1 MLQRYAA
8 PNVQQRVNLLNIV
21 KARVFAMEECRLLD
35 HLQQLLGDAGA
46 SREDADAVVVTVT
59 LDEGTSLLG
68 DEFAGT
74 GIPLLEIQFPIAVE
88 PPGGDI
94 AHIHGR

>member
-8 PNVQQRVNLLNIV
+8 PNVQQRVDLLNIV

-35 HLQQLLGDAGA
+35 HLQQLLCDAGTG
-46 SREDADAVVVTVT
+46 REDADAVVLTVT

-74 GIPLLEIQFPIAVE
+74 GIPLLEVQLPVTVE
-88 PPGGDI
+88 PARCDI
-94 AHIHGR
+94 AHIHGC

>member
-8 PNVQQRVNLLNIV
+8 PNVQQRVDLLNIV

-35 HLQQLLGDAGA
+35 QLQQLLGDTGAGG
-46 SREDADAVVVTVT
+46 EDADAVVVAVT
-59 LDEGTSLLG
+59 LDEGSSFNC

-74 GIPLLEIQFPIAVE
+74 GIPLLEIEFPIAVE

>member
-1 MLQRYAA
+1 
-8 PNVQQRVNLLNIV
+8 
-21 KARVFAMEECRLLD
+21 MEKCRLLD
-35 HLQQLLGDAGA
+35 QFQQLLGDAWT
-46 SREDADAVVVTVT
+46 SREDADAVVLTVT
-59 LDEGTSLLG
+59 LDEGSSLLG
-68 DEFAGT
+68 DEFSGT